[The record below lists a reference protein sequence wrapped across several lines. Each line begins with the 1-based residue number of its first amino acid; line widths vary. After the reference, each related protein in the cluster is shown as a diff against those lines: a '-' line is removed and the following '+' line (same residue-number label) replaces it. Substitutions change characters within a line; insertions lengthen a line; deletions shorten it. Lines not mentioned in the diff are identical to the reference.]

1 MTQKMSGPVRTRS
14 VAGALAALAAAFLA
28 ACLPTLH
35 AQQPV
40 GTVPLDP
47 PPPPLVV
54 DGVEILEV
62 QGQVYVLVGAGGNV
76 TAQVGDE
83 GVLLVDSGA
92 PGQSQKLLN
101 ALRRLTTKPLRF
113 LVNSNADP
121 DHVGGNGDVV
131 KAYDGTRGPRPQGA
145 GGANPLGQNAGVM
158 TIAYEGAYNRMVKG
172 SRELPALT
180 GDALPISTFFTP
192 RKEFFSN
199 GEAIQVFSQP
209 NAHTDGDSLVFFR
222 ESDVVSAGD
231 VFNTTSYPVVNT
243 AQGGSIT
250 GVIEALNTL
259 IDLAIPERNQMG
271 GTRVIPGHGRISNE
285 ADLIDYR
292 DMVTIVRDRVQD
304 MVKKGMTLAQIKAA
318 KPSLEY
324 DGLYGA
330 TPGPGSTDAFL
341 EAVYAGVGG
350 KK

>member
-1 MTQKMSGPVRTRS
+1 MRMLS
-14 VAGALAALAAAFLA
+14 LAAAVGLLIPA
-28 ACLPTLH
+28 LH

-40 GTVPLDP
+40 ATIPLDP

-54 DGVEILEV
+54 DGVEILKV
-62 QGQVYVLVGAGGNV
+62 QGQVYLLAGAGGNV
-76 TAQVGDE
+76 TMQVGDE

-92 PGQSQKLLN
+92 PGQAQRLLN
-101 ALRRLTTKPLRF
+101 AVRRVTNKPLRF
-113 LVNSNADP
+113 LINSNADP
-121 DHVGGNGDVV
+121 DHIAGNGDLV
-131 KAYDGTRGPRPQGA
+131 KAYEGTRGPRPAQAGA
-145 GGANPLGQNAGVM
+145 ANPLGQNVGVM
-158 TIAYEGAYNRMVKG
+158 TIAYEGAYNRMLKG

-199 GEAIQVFSQP
+199 GEAVQIFSQP
-209 NAHTDGDSLVFFR
+209 GAHTDGDALVFFR

-231 VFNTTSYPVVNT
+231 VFNTTSYPVIDT
-243 AQGGSIT
+243 MRGGSVT
-250 GVIEALNTL
+250 GVIEALNAL

-271 GTRVIPGHGRISNE
+271 GTRVIPGHGRIGNE

-292 DMVTIVRDRVQD
+292 DMVTIVRDRVQE
-304 MVKKGMTLAQIKAA
+304 MVKKGMTLQQIKAA
-318 KPSLEY
+318 RPSLEY

-341 EAVYAGVGG
+341 DAVYQGVGG
-350 KK
+350 KTGRTE

>member
-1 MTQKMSGPVRTRS
+1 VRLFPIAAL
-14 VAGALAALAAAFLA
+14 VLAGAS
-28 ACLPTLH
+28 LH

-40 GTVPLDP
+40 LTVPLDYP
-47 PPPPLVV
+47 SPPLIV
-54 DGVEILEV
+54 DGIEILKV
-62 QGQVYVLVGAGGNV
+62 QGQVYMLVGAGGNV
-76 TAQVGDE
+76 TAQVGEE
-83 GVLLVDSGA
+83 GILLVDSGG
-92 PGQSQKLLN
+92 PGQTPKLLN
-101 ALRRLTTKPLRF
+101 ALRRITTRPLRI
-113 LVNSNADP
+113 LVNSNADA
-121 DHVGGNGDVV
+121 DHVAGNGDLV
-131 KAYDGTRGPRPQGA
+131 KAYDGTRGPRPA
-145 GGANPLGQNAGVM
+145 GTAGPNPLGQNVGVM
-158 TIAYEGAYNRMVKG
+158 TVAFEGAYNRMVKG

-199 GEAIQVFSQP
+199 GEAIQVYSQP
-209 NAHTDGDSLVFFR
+209 GAHTDGDSLVFFR

-231 VFNTTSYPVVNT
+231 VFNTTSYPVIDT
-243 AQGGSIT
+243 LQGGSVT
-250 GVIEALNTL
+250 GVIDALNTL
-259 IDLAIPERNQMG
+259 IDLAVPERNQMG

-292 DMVTIVRDRVQD
+292 DMVTIVRDRVQE

-324 DGLYGA
+324 DGIYGA